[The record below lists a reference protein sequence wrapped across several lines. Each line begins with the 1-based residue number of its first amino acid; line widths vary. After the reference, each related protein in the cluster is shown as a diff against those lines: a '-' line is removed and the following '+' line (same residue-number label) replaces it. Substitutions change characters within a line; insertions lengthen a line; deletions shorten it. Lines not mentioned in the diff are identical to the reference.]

1 MVCPAEELEKG
12 NQEVEKT
19 VKKEAENEEN
29 VNVVS
34 EDQVQQKSAA
44 QRNARVGLADITV
57 PIGSDLVEKKSSENT
72 VPKVQRPKMKERWII
87 AKKKS

>member
-1 MVCPAEELEKG
+1 M
-12 NQEVEKT
+12 EKT

-44 QRNARVGLADITV
+44 QRNARVGLADITEI

-72 VPKVQRPKMKERWII
+72 VSKVQRPKMKERWII
-87 AKKKS
+87 AKKKN